1 MISRLK
7 GTVEEKT
14 KERVVVDVAGVG
26 YGLLV
31 PETVLLRLPSIGG
44 EVTLQVY
51 THVREDQLA
60 LFGFLT
66 HLERDVFE
74 ILLSAS
80 GVGPKLAVGV
90 LSALEA
96 KQVLEA
102 VAQNNKAVLT
112 SIPGIG
118 KKTVEKILIEIR
130 EKCEKRLMLERSG
143 CADISGIT
151 IGAVGKKSS
160 SVKDAG
166 AIASAQSWAPDLEP
180 ALLALGYRDADVR
193 LVVREILT
201 RTEEMPS
208 FEEAI
213 KFALQCL
220 SAGKSGTKQLRGN
233 A

>member
-7 GTVEEKT
+7 GIVEEKT
-14 KERVVVDVAGVG
+14 KERVVVDVNGVG

-31 PETVLLRLPSIGG
+31 PETVLLRLPSIGQ

-60 LFGFLT
+60 LIGFLT

-74 ILLSAS
+74 ILLSAN

-96 KQVLEA
+96 KQILEA
-102 VAQNNKAVLT
+102 VVQNNKAMLT

-118 KKTVEKILIEIR
+118 KKTVEKILLEIR

-143 CADISGIT
+143 GVDTSGIT
-151 IGAVGKKSS
+151 IGVVRKKSAKQKEIS
-160 SVKDAG
+160 GKEESQG
-166 AIASAQSWAPDLEP
+166 WASDLEP
-180 ALLALGYRDADVR
+180 ALIAFGYKEADVR
-193 LVVREILT
+193 FVVREVLT
-201 RTEEMPS
+201 RAEEIPS

-213 KFALQCL
+213 KFSLQCL
-220 SAGKSGTKQLRGN
+220 SGKNGAKQLRGN